1 MDFQQVESQEDLHGT
16 ITKSMDME
24 LTLETVG
31 SPKEICS
38 QVTSQTAKLEV
49 PKEDKQSKML
59 VLSLPFQWH

>member
-1 MDFQQVESQEDLHGT
+1 MEFQEDLHGT

-38 QVTSQTAKLEV
+38 QVTSQAVKLV
-49 PKEDKQSKML
+49 MLKEDKASKML